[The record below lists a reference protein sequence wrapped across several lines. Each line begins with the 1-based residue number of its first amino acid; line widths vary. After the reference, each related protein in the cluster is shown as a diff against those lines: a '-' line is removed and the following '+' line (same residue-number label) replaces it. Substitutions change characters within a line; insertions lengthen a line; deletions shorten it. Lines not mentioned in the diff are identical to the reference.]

1 LELGSFFFSFFF
13 LTDDL
18 TLNDMTLIL
27 GVNMNASVSIET
39 HVMYDK
45 PFILKKKMIER
56 PIYLKSEQ
64 NLRAIFLNLET

>member
-1 LELGSFFFSFFF
+1 
-13 LTDDL
+13 
-18 TLNDMTLIL
+18 MTLIL